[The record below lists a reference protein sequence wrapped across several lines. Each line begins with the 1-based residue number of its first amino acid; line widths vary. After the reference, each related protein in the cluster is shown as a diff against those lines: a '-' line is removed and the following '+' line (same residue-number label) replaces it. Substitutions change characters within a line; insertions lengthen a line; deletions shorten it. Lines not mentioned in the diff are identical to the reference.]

1 MSRSLLP
8 ALLLAT
14 AASPPPPAG
23 PGRPVSRPQI
33 LEAMAATQGYD
44 LRATTNG
51 ARFQSEVLR
60 RLVHEAR
67 VRDPEQRPLFIGHE
81 EWFSAY
87 LERAGVSA
95 EGAPLFVQL
104 AHRFGQDMQIDYR
117 TDRVV
122 ADVPPGPAPV
132 LAVNVCIWWP
142 ARPGAAD
149 SYSYEDGL
157 STPRLKVTNERVIS
171 YRLLE
176 FADLTLFGDVQG
188 LRGRPTSGIL
198 GLLFRLI
205 GEGRIVENRMALSA
219 DGLQVARARARKAL
233 FEVVSTVTVYPDGRT
248 EKDLPAGRPDLAALD
263 AVLKRPLAV
272 GYRTMQCPPSPAGGS

>member
-1 MSRSLLP
+1 MSRRFLP

-14 AASPPPPAG
+14 AAVPPPPAG
-23 PGRPVSRPQI
+23 RGRPVSRQEI
-33 LEAMAATQGYD
+33 LEAMAATQGYN

-51 ARFQSEVLR
+51 PRFQSEVLR
-60 RLVHEAR
+60 RLVREAR
-67 VRDPEQRPLFIGHE
+67 ARDLEQRPLFIGHE

-87 LERAGVSA
+87 LERAGLSA
-95 EGAPLFVQL
+95 EGAPVFVQL
-104 AHRFGQDMQIDYR
+104 AHRFGQDMQVDYR

-122 ADVPPGPAPV
+122 AEVSSGPAPV

-142 ARPGAAD
+142 AQQGAAD
-149 SYSYEDGL
+149 SYSYEDDL

-176 FADLTLFGDVQG
+176 FADVTLFGDVQG

-263 AVLKRPLAV
+263 VVLKRPLAV
-272 GYRTMQCPPSPAGGS
+272 RYQTMPCPP